1 MGVNIEPSGD
11 RVIASIL
18 SSTGPMSVYCL
29 MSSPPFN
36 LLSSG
41 QATLPLLWSVMGRL
55 ARLARLARPLPPGM
69 PRPPPLSTS
78 FGPCAECGTVTCM
91 YCTVR
96 GTEAI
101 VLRQGTFATVV
112 YFVVRKTPGCRLHHD
127 GTAVRGVPNSFVQ

>member
-41 QATLPLLWSVMGRL
+41 QATLPLLWPVMG
-55 ARLARLARPLPPGM
+55 RLARPLPPGM

-91 YCTVR
+91 YCTVC

-101 VLRQGTFATVV
+101 VLRQVLF
-112 YFVVRKTPGCRLHHD
+112 L
-127 GTAVRGVPNSFVQ
+127 Q